1 AYEFT
6 HFTPAKRAV
15 IAIID
20 VMTRIWVAAVSSP
33 EESSTQV
40 ESAFIQAL
48 QAEGLWEAG
57 TQAATDDLIAALVSG
72 DEERIAEAIKG
83 GDNPLLLMISD
94 HGLQMASPPTR
105 DFLAGGRSLNGR
117 VVPARR
123 RTRHGSKPCSGTSKP
138 SGPTWST
145 FAMEPNST
153 PSSRLCATFT
163 TRCASRQQ

>member
-1 AYEFT
+1 QRCSLGSCHYLAYEFT

-20 VMTRIWVAAVSSP
+20 VMTRKWVAAVSSP

-83 GDNPLLLMISD
+83 GDKPLLLMISD
-94 HGLQMASPPTR
+94 HGLQMASHSTR
-105 DFLAGGRSLNGR
+105 DFLAG
-117 VVPARR
+117 VAIAQWFCPA
-123 RTRHGSKPCSGTSKP
+123 
-138 SGPTWST
+138 
-145 FAMEPNST
+145 
-153 PSSRLCATFT
+153 
-163 TRCASRQQ
+163 